1 MYFINSYV
9 YFRGVLHDGNV
20 PFDGV
25 LETVQRLHEA
35 GKELIV
41 LSNSSKQQDQ
51 SYKSLQQLGF
61 DPLWFT
67 SIITSGQVTYHL
79 LQGHTPTSNKDY
91 PLAPQPWSVLEDLK
105 KTNNNHNNKKLN
117 MFCLGS
123 GSGDQEYIEL
133 CGGVVA
139 KDIETADLIVARGTF
154 TILSQNVNMVD
165 KTRDGDDAYHAALQ
179 DVLEEA
185 ARRQLPMIVANP
197 DKVRPDGGRS
207 PMPGQIGDQYNHQLL
222 MMSGESTDTTDD
234 HKEQPDHKLIKRIGK
249 PFDDVYEI
257 ALRGKSQDERKR
269 VCMVG
274 DALETDVLGA
284 YSQQID
290 GIWVVNNGIHNQEVE
305 TAGNGND
312 FRQGCATVMNE
323 FHRRTDTYYAKSKN
337 QKKDAPSLLVPAV
350 IVPHFQW

>member
-1 MYFINSYV
+1 M
-9 YFRGVLHDGNV
+9 
-20 PFDGV
+20 

-61 DPLWFT
+61 DPSWFT

-79 LQGHTPTSNKDY
+79 LQGHTPTSSSSEEEDY
-91 PLAPQPWSVLEDLK
+91 LLAPQPWSVLEDLK
-105 KTNNNHNNKKLN
+105 KTNNNHSNKKLN

-123 GSGDQEYIEL
+123 GSGDAEYIEL

-154 TILSQNVNMVD
+154 TILSQNNDGKDGVVVD

-179 DVLEEA
+179 NVLEEA

-197 DKVRPDGGRS
+197 DKVRPDGARS
-207 PMPGQIGDQYNHQLL
+207 PMPGQIGDLYNHQLQL
-222 MMSGESTDTTDD
+222 LSSNKSSTDD

-257 ALRGKSQDERKR
+257 ALRGKSQDERNR

-312 FRQGCATVMNE
+312 FRQGCATVMND